1 MELAI
6 FIGIFVFLNTLE
18 DSLPMLK
25 ITSSLMTCFCDERLR
40 ELIELVSCS
49 FVVGYNI
56 SFLMFGDLQCVFN

>member
-1 MELAI
+1 
-6 FIGIFVFLNTLE
+6 
-18 DSLPMLK
+18 MLK

>member
-25 ITSSLMTCFCDERLR
+25 ITSSLMTCFCD
-40 ELIELVSCS
+40 
-49 FVVGYNI
+49 
-56 SFLMFGDLQCVFN
+56 